1 MFETLVG
8 KPVFNLLTFIYG
20 YLPGHNFGLAIIVF
34 TIVIRLLL
42 WPLLKKQLHS
52 TKAMR
57 AIAPDVRKI
66 KKETKGNRAEESR
79 LTMELYKER
88 GISPFSSIGIALL
101 QLPILLALFNGIRN
115 IVLDPYAV
123 ISNSYGFIQQAPWM
137 VALAGDISK
146 FDMTLFGVID
156 LSRKPIDGSV
166 FNLADASIYIPGVII
181 VILSAVVQFYASRML
196 MSTDKG
202 ARSLR
207 QILKDASSGSE
218 ADQSE
223 VNAATMRN
231 MQYLIPVL
239 ILLTSIHFAGALG
252 LYWLVSGFIQYLQQ
266 RSILGKDEVE
276 MTTGIVGETGEVID
290 AEVIPPK
297 KPKAK
302 KSSPKKK
309 KRR

>member
-8 KPVFNLLTFIYG
+8 KPVFNLLTFIYA
-20 YLPGHNFGLAIIVF
+20 YLPGHNFGFAIIIF

-52 TKAMR
+52 SKAMR
-57 AIAPDVRKI
+57 AIAPEVRKI
-66 KKETKGNRAEESR
+66 KQETKGNRAEESR

-101 QLPILLALFNGIRN
+101 QLPILLALFSGIRK
-115 IVLDPYAV
+115 IVVDPYAV
-123 ISNSYGFIQQAPWM
+123 ITNSYEFIQRAPWM
-137 VALAGDISK
+137 VKLAEDISK

-156 LSRKPIDGSV
+156 LSRKPIDGSI
-166 FNLADASIYIPGVII
+166 FNLGEANIYLPGIII
-181 VILSAVVQFYASRML
+181 VVLSAVVQFYASKML
-196 MSTDKG
+196 MSTDKE

-207 QILKDASSGSE
+207 QILKEASSGSE

-231 MQYLIPVL
+231 MQYLIPVM
-239 ILLTSIHFAGALG
+239 ILLTSIHFAVALG
-252 LYWLVSGFIQYLQQ
+252 LYWLVSGFIQFLQQ
-266 RSILGKDEVE
+266 RHILGQDSVE
-276 MTTGIVGETGEVID
+276 MTTGTVKETGEVID
-290 AEVIPPK
+290 AEIIPPK
-297 KPKAK
+297 KPKSK
-302 KSSPKKK
+302 KSAPKKR